1 METTSEKVITLTE
14 KAADHVKKIRDAK
27 DETKGKPLRIYA
39 EGGGCCGMQYG
50 MAFDEKQADDNVV
63 NAHGVEIVVDGLSAD
78 YLRGSTVD
86 FDDSLQ
92 GAGFKIINPNASCDS
107 GCGCGSKSEGE
118 GQGGGSCGCSSKSE
132 SEGESGGS
140 CGCGH

>member
-1 METTSEKVITLTE
+1 MEDTSENVITLTE
-14 KAADHVKKIRDAK
+14 KAAAKLKDVRDAK
-27 DETKGKPLRIYA
+27 EETKGRPLRIYV

-50 MAFDEKQADDNVV
+50 MAFDEKQADDAVV
-63 NAHGVEIVVDGLSAD
+63 NAHGVEIVMDGMSVD

-92 GAGFKIINPNASCDS
+92 GAGFKIINPNA
-107 GCGCGSKSEGE
+107 GCGGGCSGGE
-118 GQGGGSCGCSSKSE
+118 GHSGDGCGGD
-132 SEGESGGS
+132 S

>member
-1 METTSEKVITLTE
+1 METTSENVITLTK
-14 KAADHVKKIRDAK
+14 KAADQVKQIRDAK
-27 DETKGKPLRIYA
+27 EDTKGKPLRIYA

-50 MAFDEKQADDNVV
+50 MAFDEKQADDNEV
-63 NAHGVEIVVDGLSAD
+63 NAHGVVVIVDGLSAD

-92 GAGFKIINPNASCDS
+92 GAGFKIINPNASCGS
-107 GCGCGSKSEGE
+107 GCGCGSKGESDEGS
-118 GQGGGSCGCSSKSE
+118 GGCCSSKD
-132 SEGESGGS
+132 EGHGGGG

>member
-1 METTSEKVITLTE
+1 METTSENAITLTE
-14 KAADHVKKIRDAK
+14 KAAAKLKLVRDGK
-27 DETKGKPLRIYA
+27 EETKGKPLRIYV

-50 MAFDEKQADDNVV
+50 MAFDEKQADDAVV
-63 NAHGVEIVVDGLSAD
+63 NAHGIEIVMDGMSVD

-92 GAGFKIINPNASCDS
+92 GAGFKIINPNAGCGS
-107 GCGCGSKSEGE
+107 GCGSGGE
-118 GQGGGSCGCSSKSE
+118 SHGGSN
-132 SEGESGGS
+132 

>member
-1 METTSEKVITLTE
+1 MEDISENVITLTE
-14 KAADHVKKIRDAK
+14 KAAAKLKSVRDAK
-27 DETKGKPLRIYA
+27 EETKGKSLRIYV

-50 MAFDEKQADDNVV
+50 MAFDDKQADDAVV
-63 NAHGVEIVVDGLSAD
+63 NAHGVEIVMDGMSAD

-92 GAGFKIINPNASCDS
+92 GAGFKIINPNASCGS
-107 GCGCGSKSEGE
+107 GCGSGGE
-118 GQGGGSCGCSSKSE
+118 GQGGG
-132 SEGESGGS
+132 